1 MKTTHQTKCTFER
14 VIFFSKMPYWIFWPF
29 IGVLIFALSEVL
41 FRVFNET
48 YYIVSRVI
56 ACFAFAV
63 LPTIS
68 IWLFRSFKKVVFDLS
83 QGVLADKD
91 STENWLKEREL
102 RIFTLRHPMAKF
114 VTVLIVVA
122 GLVTVIALGLAFK
135 SQLVNVLSIVFFTI
149 LLSYCGQTLYIS
161 FDLFSTLRDLV
172 TRPIEA
178 PFYLIPNPAILNL
191 QSYYSTASLMA
202 FFLYVIMFVGI
213 WQGPYGLSISMLV
226 WISLLAIYPITMFVL
241 SFIQI
246 RSFSKKIKYSY
257 IQLINGEI
265 QKIFNHLLKNKSSN
279 DVERLAK
286 YMELQNS
293 VAKIKD
299 LPIRI
304 GDVLTFLLALL
315 AIINQILVF
324 TFEIIKP

>member
-1 MKTTHQTKCTFER
+1 MKNTHQTKCTFER
-14 VIFFSKMPYWIFWPF
+14 IMIFSKMPYWIYWPF
-29 IGVLIFALSEVL
+29 IGVLLFAMGEVL
-41 FRVFNET
+41 FLVFNET
-48 YYIVSRVI
+48 HYIVSRVI

-63 LPTIS
+63 LPMIN

-83 QGVLADKD
+83 QAVLADKD

-114 VTVLIVVA
+114 VTGLIAVA

-135 SQLVNVLSIVFFTI
+135 SQLVNVTSIGLFAI
-149 LLSYCGQTLYIS
+149 LLWFCGQTLYIS
-161 FDLFSTLRDLV
+161 FDLLSTLRDLV
-172 TRPIEA
+172 TQPIEA

-191 QSYYSTASLMA
+191 QSYYSAASLMTI
-202 FFLYVIMFVGI
+202 FLYVILFVAI
-213 WQGPYGLSISMLV
+213 WQGPYGLNISMLV
-226 WISLLAIYPITMFVL
+226 WISLLAIYPITIFVL

-246 RSFSKKIKYSY
+246 RSLSKKIKYSY

-265 QKIFNHLLKNKSSN
+265 QKILNHLLKNKSSD

-286 YMELQNS
+286 YMELQNI

-299 LPIRI
+299 SPIRI
-304 GDVLTFLLALL
+304 GDALTFLLALL
-315 AIINQILVF
+315 AIINQILAF
-324 TFEIIKP
+324 MFEIIKP